1 MKIIQREAAREILS
15 YDVILL
21 GAVAAMASLGLIM
34 VLSASGIMA
43 EKVHGDKYALFWKQI
58 VFMLVGWVALLAAAR
73 TNMQF
78 FYRHTYV
85 WLLAA
90 AVLLVLTIFSPF
102 STTAGGASRW
112 LRMGPFSIQ
121 PLEAAKVALV
131 FYLSYF
137 FANKQEMVKTF
148 SVGFLPPILMTAGLC
163 LLLLLQPDFG
173 GAVFLAGLL
182 FLMCLVGGTRIIF
195 LGSGIMLGM
204 VSAVLLVVN
213 SPYRFRR
220 VFSFLDPFKD
230 AQNTGYQLVQS
241 LYGLGSGGWAGQG
254 LGEGK
259 QKLFFLPEAHNDF
272 IMSVVGEELGF
283 IGISLVVILLGVIL
297 WRTILISVRQESLH
311 DRITAFGMGAI
322 LIMGGLLNMAVV
334 LGAVPPKGVPMP
346 FLSYGGSHLVT
357 GFFCA
362 GILLNLSRKVRVTA

>member
-1 MKIIQREAAREILS
+1 MKITQREAARQLMSFDI
-15 YDVILL
+15 ILL
-21 GAVAAMASLGLIM
+21 GAVVCMASLGLIM

-43 EKVHGDKYALFWKQI
+43 EKVFGDKYALFWKQ
-58 VFMLVGWVALLAAAR
+58 VLFMVAGCVVLVVAAR
-73 TNMQF
+73 SKIEF
-78 FYRHTYV
+78 FYRHTYL
-85 WLLAA
+85 WLLVAA
-90 AVLLVLTIFSPF
+90 GLLILTIFSPF

-112 LRMGPFSIQ
+112 LRLGPFSIQ
-121 PLEAAKVALV
+121 PLEAAKIALV

-137 FANKQEMVKTF
+137 FANKQELVKTF
-148 SVGFLPPILMTAGLC
+148 SVGFLPPILMTGGLC

-173 GAVFLAGLL
+173 GAVFLSALL

-195 LGSGIMLGM
+195 LGSAIMLAL

-230 AQNTGYQLVQS
+230 AQNSGYQLVQS
-241 LYGLGSGGWAGQG
+241 LYGLGSGGWFGQG

-283 IGISLVVILLGVIL
+283 VGISLIVVLLGVVL
-297 WRTILISVRQESLH
+297 WRTVMISIRQESMH

-322 LIMGGLLNMAVV
+322 VIIGGLLNMGVV
-334 LGAVPPKGVPMP
+334 LGAIPPKGVPMP
-346 FLSYGGSHLVT
+346 FISYGGSHLLT

-362 GILLNLSRKVRVTA
+362 GVLLNLSRKVKA